1 MLQIKNL
8 IVKAEDKEI
17 LKDFNLDISDGE
29 IHVLMGPNGA
39 GKSTI
44 CKVLLHHP
52 DYIVNSGNIFYNN
65 KDLINMTTTDIA
77 REGIFLLN
85 QLPTEIEG
93 ITNSEMIRNAIGEK
107 TGEKVDIFSF
117 NKKLNDV
124 CKIIGLSKEFV
135 YRDINFNMS
144 GGEKKKNE
152 LLHLF
157 LLEPNFIILDEI
169 DSGLDVDALKN
180 VGEALRK
187 YYEEKHPS
195 ILIVTHHGD
204 ILKYFDDYQVHILKN
219 GHIIKSSDKTLVEEI
234 EKNGFDAFDRANMIS
249 RNESH
254 E

>member
-1 MLQIKNL
+1 MLQIKDL
-8 IVKAEDKEI
+8 TVKAEEKEI
-17 LKDFNLDISDGE
+17 LKNFSLDIADGE
-29 IHVLMGPNGA
+29 IHVLMGPNGT

-52 DYIVNSGNIFYNN
+52 DYIISSGTIFYNK
-65 KDLINMTTTDIA
+65 KDLIRMNTTDIA

-93 ITNSEMIRNAIGEK
+93 ITNSEMLRNAIGEK
-107 TGEKVDIFSF
+107 NGEKVDIFAF

-124 CKIIGLSKEFV
+124 CKIIGLKKEFV
-135 YRDINFNMS
+135 HRDINFNMS

-180 VGEALRK
+180 VGETLRK

-204 ILKYFDDYQVHILKN
+204 LLKYFSDCQVHVLKN
-219 GHIIKSSDKTLVEEI
+219 GHIIKSGNKTLAEEI
-234 EKNGFDAFDRANMIS
+234 EKKGFDAILGANMIS
-249 RNESH
+249 GNETH

>member
-135 YRDINFNMS
+135 HRDINFNMS

-157 LLEPNFIILDEI
+157 FLEPNFIILDEI

-180 VGEALRK
+180 VGEALRR

-195 ILIVTHHGD
+195 ILIITHHGD

-219 GHIIKSSDKTLVEEI
+219 GHIIKSSDKTLLEEI

-249 RNESH
+249 RNEPH